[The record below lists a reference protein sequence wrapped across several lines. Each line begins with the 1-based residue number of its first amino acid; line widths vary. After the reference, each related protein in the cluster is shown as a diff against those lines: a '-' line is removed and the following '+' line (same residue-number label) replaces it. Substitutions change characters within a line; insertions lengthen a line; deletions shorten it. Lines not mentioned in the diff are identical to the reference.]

1 MARIA
6 FVMDRIFRKFGLSGK
21 SFIPILIGTGCGIP
35 GIMASR
41 TIENERDRRMTVM
54 TTTFIPCGAKTPFI
68 AMIAGAIFGGS
79 AWVATGAYFIGIAAI
94 IISGIMLKKTKMF
107 AGDPAPFVME
117 LPAYHIPTVGNVLRS
132 MWERGWSFIKKAGT
146 IITLSTIFVWFTS
159 YFGWVDG
166 SFGMLTE
173 DQMEYSILAH
183 IGKAICWIFAP
194 LGWGNWQATVAA
206 VTGLVAKEN
215 IVGTMGILYG
225 GGDGSVYSAIG
236 AAFTGITGM
245 SFLIFNLLCAP
256 CFAAM
261 GAIKREMN
269 SRKWFW
275 FAIGYECGFAYVIA
289 LIVNQLGNL
298 FTGTVNVIGLIFAIA
313 LIALIIYM
321 LVRPYKESTKL
332 EKDVKV
338 GANA

>member
-194 LGWGNWQATVAA
+194 LGWGNWQATVCLLYTSDAA
-206 VTGLVAKEN
+206 DE
-215 IVGTMGILYG
+215 
-225 GGDGSVYSAIG
+225 
-236 AAFTGITGM
+236 
-245 SFLIFNLLCAP
+245 
-256 CFAAM
+256 
-261 GAIKREMN
+261 
-269 SRKWFW
+269 
-275 FAIGYECGFAYVIA
+275 
-289 LIVNQLGNL
+289 
-298 FTGTVNVIGLIFAIA
+298 
-313 LIALIIYM
+313 
-321 LVRPYKESTKL
+321 
-332 EKDVKV
+332 
-338 GANA
+338 